1 MQRLLLLV
9 VCAAG
14 FGLGPATA
22 QTRASLGLGIGTVRY
37 GGGTSFS
44 SAAVSPAFQYAS
56 GTLLTDVSG
65 SFASLP
71 DAAWSSQGRGD
82 LWVASPAMA
91 DRWRIGVE
99 GIAAGTRRTDGGW
112 TAAAH
117 GIGEVLW
124 SQPRWGV
131 GLGAG
136 PSTGWIAHTP
146 SITALHVR
154 ARAWWRPDAPGA
166 SEWQAS
172 IEPTRFP
179 DGWFTDVSAGVTLER
194 GPLVASFGAA
204 GRLSDISESTG
215 AGSGFVQFFLSPG
228 VSLEL
233 AGGSYLTD
241 PYQGLPRA
249 GFLAFGLRLH
259 GTPRALPARDPSLP
273 RRAALVPA
281 SRGDSLVV
289 RFRFDRVRSVAI
301 AGDWNEWH
309 AIPLRPLDG
318 DLWEGTL
325 ALRRG
330 IYHFNLLVDG
340 NDWVVPRGVATVS
353 DGLGGMVGVL
363 LVP

>member
-1 MQRLLLLV
+1 VQRLLLLV

-14 FGLGPATA
+14 FGVNRATA
-22 QTRASLGLGIGTVRY
+22 QTRASLGIGIGSVRY

-44 SAAVSPAFQYAS
+44 SAAVSPAFQYAA

-71 DAAWSSQGRGD
+71 DAVWSSQGRGS
-82 LWVASPAMA
+82 LWVASPAIA

-112 TAAAH
+112 TAAAQ
-117 GIGEVLW
+117 GIGELLW
-124 SQPRWGV
+124 SQARWGV

-136 PSTGWIAHTP
+136 RSAGWIAHAS

-154 ARAWWRPDAPGA
+154 ARAWWRPDASGA
-166 SEWQAS
+166 GEWQAS

-204 GRLSDISESTG
+204 GRLSDISVSTG
-215 AGSGFVQFFLSPG
+215 AGSGFVQLFLSPS

-233 AGGSYLTD
+233 GGGSYLTD

-249 GFLAFGLRLH
+249 GFLAFGVRLH
-259 GTPRALPARDPSLP
+259 GTRRALSARDPSP

-281 SRGDSLVV
+281 PRGDSLVV
-289 RFRFDRVRSVAI
+289 RFRFDKVRSVAI

-309 AIPLRPLDG
+309 AIPLRALGG